1 MTDISKTISTTI
13 SDTVS
18 EMQPKHVAERIA
30 TVIYADM
37 VAYVAVIA
45 NEVNRAY
52 CTAIGDAIPD

>member
-13 SDTVS
+13 SDTIS

-37 VAYVAVIA
+37 VAYVA
-45 NEVNRAY
+45 
-52 CTAIGDAIPD
+52 AILHQCSWKTC